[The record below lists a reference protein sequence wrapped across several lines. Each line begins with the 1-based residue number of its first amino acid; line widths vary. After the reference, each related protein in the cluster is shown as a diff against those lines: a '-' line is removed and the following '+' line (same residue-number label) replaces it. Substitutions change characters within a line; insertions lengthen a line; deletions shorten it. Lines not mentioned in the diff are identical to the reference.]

1 MSTQSAPAITA
12 DGLTKRFGELT
23 ALDNITLEV
32 PSGGVVGFVGPNG
45 AGKSTFIRT
54 MLGLLA
60 PSAGTGTVLGEPI
73 EHPERSASQV
83 GALIENPALISAL
96 SGRQNLLSLA
106 ALRDL
111 PTARVGEVLKTV
123 DLIGR
128 ENDRARTYSLGMK
141 QRLGIA
147 TALLSDPQ
155 LLILDEPT
163 NGLDPAGIVEIRGL
177 LRRFADEGRTV
188 MVSSHL
194 LSEIQAVCDSVI
206 MIRFGHLV
214 YSGPLDE
221 LMQQAVEHL
230 AISPDSEDDLA
241 RLGDIY
247 LAQGWKTER
256 SGPGLQVD
264 APPSKAAFANQ
275 LAAAS
280 GIVLRELTP
289 VQESLEDVFLRLT
302 GPSDSGLSAARE
314 AQGAHRTSPSGTNSD
329 GATPQSST
337 PGSNYTEDA
346 L

>member
-12 DGLTKRFGELT
+12 EGLTKKFGDLT

-32 PSGGVVGFVGPNG
+32 PSGGVVGLVGPNG
-45 AGKSTFIRT
+45 SGKSTFIRT
-54 MLGLLA
+54 MLGLLR
-60 PSAGTGTVLGEPI
+60 PTAGTGTILGQPI
-73 EHPERSASQV
+73 EHPTRFADQV
-83 GALIENPALISAL
+83 GALIENPAFIGAL
-96 SGRQNLLSLA
+96 SARQNLLSLA

-111 PTARVGEVLKTV
+111 PTDRVDEVLKIV
-123 DLIGR
+123 GLIGR
-128 ENDRARTYSLGMK
+128 EDDRARNYSLGMK

-147 TALLSDPQ
+147 AALLSDPQ

-163 NGLDPAGIVEIRGL
+163 NGLDPAGIVEIRKL

-188 MVSSHL
+188 VVSSHL
-194 LSEIQAVCDSVI
+194 LSEIQAACDTVV

-221 LMQQAVEHL
+221 LMRQAVEHL

-247 LAQGWKTER
+247 SAQGWKTEL
-256 SGPGLQVD
+256 SGPGLHVD
-264 APPSKAAFANQ
+264 APPSQAAVANQ
-275 LAAAS
+275 IAADS

-302 GPSDSGLSAARE
+302 GPTASE
-314 AQGAHRTSPSGTNSD
+314 T
-329 GATPQSST
+329 GATPAPHST
-337 PGSNYTEDA
+337 DIADSPTLVSNHSEKD